1 MMPERFRFLTDMP
14 DILDIRDRVTVVM
27 GSTSGLGR
35 AVATGLAAR
44 GAIVI
49 PTGRREPELS
59 SLCFEIDPSGSR
71 TLCRTADV
79 RDRASIDALRDTVLA
94 TFGRVDVLI
103 NAAGITFKQPT
114 VKVTEDQWNELMDTD
129 LTGVLRACQSFYE
142 PLKKSGRG
150 RIINIASLA
159 SFLGFY
165 QVAAYAAAKTAVLSL
180 TRSLA
185 CEWAKDGIC
194 VNAVVPGVFPTE
206 LNRHLIMGTPRGEEL
221 LMRTPMGRFGNP
233 EELLG
238 ATVLLASDG
247 ASFLTGQ
254 AIAVDGGYLASGV
267 NQ

>member
-1 MMPERFRFLTDMP
+1 MP
-14 DILDIRDRVTVVM
+14 DILDIRDRVIVVM
-27 GSTSGLGR
+27 GCTSGLGR

-49 PTGRREPELS
+49 PAGRREPELS
-59 SLCFEIDPSGSR
+59 SLCREIDSSGRR

-114 VKVTEDQWNELMDTD
+114 VKVTEEQWNELMDTD

-142 PLKKSGRG
+142 PLKKSERG

-206 LNRHLIMGTPRGEEL
+206 LNRHLIMDTPRGAEM

-238 ATVLLASDG
+238 ATILLASDG